1 MMAGHGGRSAVGGP
15 ARHIPVLLNEV
26 IAALSPARGRRSS
39 TAPSAPAATRRPSWR
54 PALGRRRS
62 TAIPMPSRP
71 GADLEAAF
79 RRPAEAGAGAVLA
92 ARRVCREQADG
103 VVLDIGVSSMQLDQ
117 AERGFSF
124 RADGP
129 LDMRMAQAGVSA
141 ADVVN
146 RFKPGDLARIFG
158 FLGEE
163 RHAGRI
169 ARMIE
174 RRREKRPFER
184 TLDLADAI
192 ETHVGRAPKDKI
204 HPATRVFQAL
214 RIFVNDELGELASA
228 LFAAER
234 ALKPGGRLAVVTFHS
249 LEDRIVKRFI
259 ADRADAQ
266 TRLAASARSA
276 CARRD
281 LRQGRRRRDAR
292 RRRDRRQSA
301 RPLGQAARGD
311 PHRRAGARRRLFDL
325 RPSETSRHRIRRGR
339 GKHQCFVPA
348 TSS

>member
-1 MMAGHGGRSAVGGP
+1 MMVGDGDDLNAVGGP
-15 ARHIPVLLNEV
+15 VRHIPVLLAEV
-26 IAALSPARGRRSS
+26 LEALSPKAGDVVVDG
-39 TAPSAPAATRRPSWR
+39 T
-54 PALGRRRS
+54 
-62 TAIPMPSRP
+62 
-71 GADLEAAF
+71 F
-79 RRPAEAGAGAVLA
+79 GAGGYTKAILATGASVVAIDRDPDAIAAGRVL
-92 ARRVCREQADG
+92 EQQSGGRLRLVQAPFSTLDDHVESADG

-124 RADGP
+124 RNDGP
-129 LDMRMAQAGVSA
+129 LDMRMAQAGLNA

-146 RFKPGDLARIFG
+146 SFKAGDLARIFG

-174 RRREKRPFER
+174 SRREKRPFER

-192 ETHVGRAPKDKI
+192 ETHIGRAPKDKI

-214 RIFVNDELGELASA
+214 RIFVNDELGELAKA

-259 ADRADAQ
+259 ADRSD
-266 TRLAASARSA
+266 AASGSRHLPEAQARMATFRKAGSGVTAGDAEIAANPRARSA
-276 CARRD
+276 RLRAAIRTEAPARSSDFSIFGLPKLPGID
-281 LRQGRRRRDAR
+281 LPGER
-292 RRRDRRQSA
+292 
-301 RPLGQAARGD
+301 
-311 PHRRAGARRRLFDL
+311 
-325 RPSETSRHRIRRGR
+325 
-339 GKHQCFVPA
+339 
-348 TSS
+348 

>member
-1 MMAGHGGRSAVGGP
+1 TRAILASGASVVAIDRDPDAIAAGRSLEQQSGGSLTL
-15 ARHIPVLLNEV
+15 VQ
-26 IAALSPARGRRSS
+26 
-39 TAPSAPAATRRPSWR
+39 APFSMLDEHVES
-54 PALGRRRS
+54 
-62 TAIPMPSRP
+62 
-71 GADLEAAF
+71 
-79 RRPAEAGAGAVLA
+79 
-92 ARRVCREQADG
+92 ADG

-129 LDMRMAQAGVSA
+129 LDMRMAQAGLSA

-146 RFKPGDLARIFG
+146 SFKAGDLARIFG

-174 RRREKRPFER
+174 SRREKRPFER

-192 ETHVGRAPKDKI
+192 ETHIGRAPKDKI

-214 RIFVNDELGELASA
+214 RIFVNDELGELAKA

-259 ADRADAQ
+259 ADRAE
-266 TRLAASARSA
+266 AASGSRHMPEAQVRPATFRKSGGGVTPGEAEIAANPRARSA
-276 CARRD
+276 R
-281 LRQGRRRRDAR
+281 LR
-292 RRRDRRQSA
+292 
-301 RPLGQAARGD
+301 AAIRSEA
-311 PHRRAGARRRLFDL
+311 PARAGDFSIFGLPKLPAVE
-325 RPSETSRHRIRRGR
+325 RPGER
-339 GKHQCFVPA
+339 
-348 TSS
+348 